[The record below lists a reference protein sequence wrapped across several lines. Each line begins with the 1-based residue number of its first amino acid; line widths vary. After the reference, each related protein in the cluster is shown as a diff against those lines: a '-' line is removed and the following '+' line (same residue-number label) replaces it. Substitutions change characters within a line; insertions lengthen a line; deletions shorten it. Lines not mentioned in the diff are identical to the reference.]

1 MADQLKDT
9 LVGVSGLDERLEGCE
24 QDALPP
30 LPPVL
35 KIATLEYSEQLA
47 FTRQEYTVLGSKP
60 VNTKLVV
67 VVAGAVIQVPEVF
80 TRYCTW

>member
-35 KIATLEYSEQLA
+35 KIAMLEYTEQLA

-60 VNTKLVV
+60 VKVRLV
-67 VVAGAVIQVPEVF
+67 AEEGAVVTQAEVPLA
-80 TRYCTW
+80 RYCT